1 MRITANIPDNMGRV
15 VKTFADNE
23 KKSVSSVITEALQ
36 SYIVSKRRQ
45 ESGKKVLDLIGKARI
60 SRDIHQ
66 DIENMRLESHDRS

>member
-23 KKSVSSVITEALQ
+23 KKSVSAVITEAVQ
-36 SYIVSKRRQ
+36 SYIVAKRKQ

-60 SRDIHQ
+60 SKAIHKDIA
-66 DIENMRLESHDRS
+66 NMRLELHDRA

>member
-23 KKSVSSVITEALQ
+23 KKSVSSVITEAVQ
-36 SYIVSKRRQ
+36 SYIVSKRKQ

-60 SRDIHQ
+60 SKDIHK

>member
-1 MRITANIPDNMGRV
+1 MRITANIPDDMGRV

-23 KKSVSSVITEALQ
+23 KKSVSSVITEAVQ
-36 SYIVSKRRQ
+36 SYIVAKRRQ

-60 SRDIHQ
+60 SKDIHQ